1 MPRAAHRDEN
11 CGVRGR
17 HPRTHPGRP
26 PSRAHGYQGFR
37 EVPERSSDSHRR
49 TRPRSRR
56 AADRVSAFNGHDPRP
71 STFVERWQS
80 AIPVGTDQR
89 RTSPARVCCRQISLR
104 SPSASSEF
112 RLRSG
117 QTARC
122 EATGEHDADRNCT
135 DLRPARLNQRS
146 TRSGRGAPEGAPRFR
161 PVGYTPGIR
170 ISDSWPP
177 SRLYVKSG

>member
-26 PSRAHGYQGFR
+26 PSRAHGHQGFR
-37 EVPERSSDSHRR
+37 ELPERSSDSHRR

-122 EATGEHDADRNCT
+122 EATGEHDADPNVAWICALPGSTTGARDAVGGRPKAPPVSCRWATPRGSGSATAGRLRACT
-135 DLRPARLNQRS
+135 
-146 TRSGRGAPEGAPRFR
+146 
-161 PVGYTPGIR
+161 
-170 ISDSWPP
+170 
-177 SRLYVKSG
+177 